1 MRVTL
6 AELAT
11 FRVAVKF
18 RTGDSVVIKVYD
30 ATNAS
35 EPALSS
41 PACTEIGATGV
52 FYWSFSNLSVQPTAP
67 TAYLWTMCSNNSGD
81 YTGPML
87 YAGGWNDAISSGLSA
102 VKAQTDKMVF
112 VGSDIKATLDGEEV
126 AANVVKVSGDA
137 IAADN
142 LEAQFD
148 GTGLTGD
155 AFPGRQDQIAGLSI
169 GSAAISTVASGFVLT
184 TGTQTGSYTNTFN
197 KNGDYHLL
205 RDSGGNL
212 DCYYEFNVGADGV
225 PVDIVFWGRVTPKGR
240 NVGVYGYD
248 WVANNWQQ
256 IEIWAGDNTTT
267 DSTKIGKL
275 RTTMVGSG
283 SNAGKVRVR
292 LAGSGISGV
301 YVYNDYMYLSY
312 SVVYRS
318 VGYADGAV
326 WVKATGSS
334 GTTVYINGTADNPC
348 PWSDALTIAAA
359 LGIARFR
366 ILNGE
371 TITLSSSLGSKTL
384 IGKQWNLNLNGQSIN
399 ACYVEGATVSGV
411 GSALATPMFV
421 DCKIGAATLP
431 PSILLRTGIGHGSG
445 TLTGGTAG
453 SYEFVDCFSLVGH
466 GGTPTLNFAGLGADT
481 HIQMRRWT
489 AGTAM
494 TLDANCSCK
503 IDSMGGGR
511 HVVDVGGG
519 ELSLRGTSKGASITL
534 AAGGKADVSG
544 IFGTIEVAGSGGTL
558 SLLGGVTGMVI
569 DNSGGAV
576 AIDSSELNLAN
587 INAEMDAALADYS
600 DDLADAVWDEDVAG
614 HVIPGST
621 GNTLSGISSGVSSVY
636 ANTQRVDGLIGID
649 SSGNDRFT
657 AKALELAPTGGG
669 GGASPSDVWGYVPSG
684 LEPSGSAAQL
694 LASAASGGAS
704 SVVVKP
710 VSGSVVVALDLSG
723 AFAQAGGTSWSVR
736 MVRVLDKDK
745 NDVTYSLLTGCT
757 VANGVFTCHIN
768 SGGRLDAAPYEIIAA
783 VRVGV
788 NPARWVARS
797 CLMHL
802 EAR

>member
-67 TAYLWTMCSNNSGD
+67 TAYLWTMRSNNSGD

-155 AFPGRQDQIAGLSI
+155 AFPGRQDQIARLSI

-225 PVDIVFWGRVTPKGR
+225 PVDIVFWGRVTPKGKD
-240 NVGVYGYD
+240 VGVYGYD

-256 IEIWAGDNTTT
+256 IEIWSGDNTTT

-348 PWSDALTIAAA
+348 PWSDALTIAAS

-411 GSALATPMFV
+411 GSALTTPMFV

-445 TLTGGTAG
+445 TLTGGAAG

-587 INAEMDAALADYS
+587 VNAEVDTGIADSGLIAATGLIYAD
-600 DDLADAVWDEDVAG
+600 
-614 HVIPGST
+614 
-621 GNTLSGISSGVSSVY
+621 
-636 ANTQRVDGLIGID
+636 TQRVDGLIEDDG
-649 SSGNDRFT
+649 GGADRFT
-657 AKALELAPTGGG
+657 AKALEQAGGG
-669 GGASPSDVWGYVPSG
+669 GGGGTVIVDVDGITRSILDAPQASHMAPGTIGRSISDAAIERSTPVMKNPSYDQVVDVDLSG
-684 LEPSGSAAQL
+684 MLKGKGQL
-694 LASAASGGAS
+694 DRRAT
-704 SVVVKP
+704 VI
-710 VSGSVVVALDLSG
+710 VALD
-723 AFAQAGGTSWSVR
+723 R
-736 MVRVLDKDK
+736 YNK
-745 NDVTYSLLTGCT
+745 DVTATLIAGAVYLGQKARITLRGGEVAKAPYTVRIVVRTTTGFSCQREIQ
-757 VANGVFTCHIN
+757 VFVL
-768 SGGRLDAAPYEIIAA
+768 GGRWISSRCRNRLQTNCGP
-783 VRVGV
+783 
-788 NPARWVARS
+788 P
-797 CLMHL
+797 
-802 EAR
+802 